1 MSLTIGINIGRAI
14 FYILKNSASVQG
26 VVGMSAAKIQPAPL
40 KDQGDVTT
48 ALTYQIDAVNPINV
62 KHSGDLITA
71 PLYVVDFNCECIAKD
86 YSTCNDLAQKVAR
99 AFQES
104 PNGTYNSIKLNG
116 VTLSSASE
124 DYNKARK
131 YYSNSLS
138 FQARVL
144 L

>member
-1 MSLTIGINIGRAI
+1 MSLTIGLQIGRAI
-14 FYILKNSASVQG
+14 FYILKSNLSVQG
-26 VVGMSAAKIQPAPL
+26 VTGMDESHIQPAPL
-40 KDQGDVTT
+40 KERASAIT
-48 ALTYQIDAVNPINV
+48 ALTYQIDAVNPVNV
-62 KHSGDLITA
+62 KRTDRTETA
-71 PLYVVDFNCECIAKD
+71 TLYLVDFTCECIAKD
-86 YSTCNDLAQKVAR
+86 YSICNDLAMKVSR

-104 PNGTYNSIKLNG
+104 PNGTYNTIKLNG
-116 VTLSSASE
+116 ITLSSASE